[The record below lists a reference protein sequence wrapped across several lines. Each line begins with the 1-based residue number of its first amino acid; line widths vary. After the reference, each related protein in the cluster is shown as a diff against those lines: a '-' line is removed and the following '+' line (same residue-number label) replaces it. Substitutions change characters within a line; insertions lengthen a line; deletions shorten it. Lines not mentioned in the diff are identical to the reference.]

1 MSFIKKYLKYLQ
13 KTQYGGAGEGDTIV
27 DMRGN
32 ILGTIVIIE
41 PADDE
46 ILYINKGVINRVLI
60 SDEDKTWKVMP
71 TPGGGGGGGGG
82 GGSGAAALPLPGVAV
97 GNVISDMQDN
107 ILGTVTIIDPQN
119 NEIIYTSLASD
130 DIGQV
135 LISDHNKSWKLR
147 TAAVAPKPLPRLA
160 PPPGLGHAPRLGY
173 APGLAPPPRL
183 GHAPGLGHA
192 LPPGLVPP
200 PGLGHPLP
208 PPRRIINLTFPYH
221 SAEIVGENKDT
232 YTVKFIDNKIRVF
245 FKNKEGVDW
254 KFE

>member
-1 MSFIKKYLKYLQ
+1 MSFLKKYLKYLQ
-13 KTQYGGAGEGDTIV
+13 KTQYGGASEGDTIV
-27 DMRGN
+27 DMKGN
-32 ILGTIVIIE
+32 ILGIIVIIE

-46 ILYINKGVINRVLI
+46 IIYINKGSMNRVLI
-60 SDEDKTWKVMP
+60 SDEDKKWRVMP
-71 TPGGGGGGGGG
+71 APGAGGGGGGG
-82 GGSGAAALPLPGVAV
+82 GGSGSGAVPKVDV

-107 ILGTVTIIDPQN
+107 ILGIVTIVDSQY
-119 NEIIYTSLASD
+119 NEIIYTSLAGD

-160 PPPGLGHAPRLGY
+160 PPPGLGHSLP
-173 APGLAPPPRL
+173 PGLAPPP
-183 GHAPGLGHA
+183 GLGHP

-200 PGLGHPLP
+200 PGLGHAQP
-208 PPRRIINLTFPYH
+208 PQPRRIVNLIYPYH
-221 SAEIVGENKDT
+221 SGAIVGENKDT
-232 YTVKFIDNKIRVF
+232 YTVKFIDGKIRVF